1 MPNTR
6 IVDRRGW
13 NESDPFTLPIIGA
26 IQTLESEG
34 LITEDVPKRMKTLGD
49 SSLALCEQL
58 DYFSFDI
65 VPRLN
70 QLFKDFR
77 ENPSNLR
84 DNALLTQIGRTLVDG
99 IKTQNIINDFIKRF
113 LVEILHYAGLYD
125 FQDWDQLSN
134 NKKEE
139 LLQKGKEMLKN
150 AQAGEDFSDYYR
162 FINKN
167 RNFAEHNGSLIPH
180 EINDDEIIFLKRN
193 SDLSSKI
200 SSRQILTE
208 LNKFKEIREKTL
220 NKLKDPEFWRKHL
233 TESQD

>member
-6 IVDRRGW
+6 VIDTRGW
-13 NESDPFTLPIIGA
+13 DESDPFTLPIITA
-26 IQTLESEG
+26 IQTLEHEG
-34 LITEDVPKRMKTLGD
+34 LITEDVPNRMRTLGD
-49 SSLALCEQL
+49 ASLALCEQL

-70 QLFKDFR
+70 QLLRDFG

-84 DNALLTQIGRTLVDG
+84 DNALLTQISRTLVDG
-99 IKTQNIINDFIKRF
+99 IKTQNVINDYIKRF
-113 LVEILHYAGLYD
+113 IVEIIHYAGLLD

-134 NKKEE
+134 NKREE
-139 LLQKGKEMLKN
+139 LLQKGKEILKD
-150 AQAGEDFSDYYR
+150 AQSGEDFRDYYR

-193 SDLSSKI
+193 SDLSSRI